1 MKKILSAIVV
11 AVVLV
16 GSLTGCEKYLDVNN
30 NVDAP
35 DYVEAGLYLPGVLSA
50 YQGFYWDIRALGP
63 LTQMM
68 GTSGYTSFAS
78 NYYSASSD
86 AGGEMWRMTY
96 WLQGMNLEN
105 MINQAI
111 DDEAWT
117 LAGIGY
123 AIKAFSWDCITKYHV
138 DLPMKQAY
146 EPGRLSHDYDYQ
158 KDIMPQVREW
168 ALTAIEYLGKEDNF
182 EYGSYLTAGDLVY
195 HGDKDKWLKFAHS
208 VIVSNLAALTNKS
221 DFVASYADDLISH
234 AQQAISSNS
243 ENFVVERMTASST
256 DPQFSAYYN
265 FWGTYRGNL
274 TNTYW
279 QSDYIVQ
286 IMTGTVPQY
295 DKSTGDK
302 VDDLDPA
309 GQPVNRFYPWKPAEN
324 QIICDTTKATGHYD
338 PRVAAKLSS
347 ADYGNY
353 DKMDDLDAIKSW
365 HYYGSSFTGA
375 AGPVGTAP
383 NLYGFRNATPSTAV
397 EGHGR
402 WLFRDDAP
410 YVIMNAAEIQF
421 ELAEAY
427 WKKGDK
433 AKALAAFKKGVELDV
448 EFTGNYLNPGAPK
461 ETGKDDAGNPIY
473 AQGGALPGG
482 SGLTKAAY
490 KTLGDE
496 YLAGPYVA
504 GITESTL
511 TLSHIMMQKYVALW
525 PWGALEA
532 WTDLRKYHF
541 DISYGGDYPKLGD
554 GWTQTS
560 INFKFDDDATKV
572 YKGFY
577 LAPSDVENRRGS
589 YNADNQGSPC
599 YRVRPRYNSE
609 YMWNKGS
616 LEALVP
622 ISGNAENYH
631 CSIPW
636 FAYPGEVP
644 SSL

>member
-11 AVVLV
+11 ALVLV
-16 GSLTGCEKYLDVNN
+16 VSFTGCEKYLDVNN

-35 DYVEAGLYLPGVLSA
+35 DYVEANLYLPGILSSI
-50 YQGFYWDIRALGP
+50 QGCYWDIRALGP

-68 GTSGYTSFAS
+68 GTSSYTNFAN
-78 NYYSASSD
+78 NYYTASSD
-86 AGGEMWRMTY
+86 AGGEMWRMAY

-105 MINQAI
+105 MVNQAI
-111 DDEAWT
+111 ADEAWT

-123 AIKAFSWDCITKYHV
+123 AIKAFSWDCLTKYHG

-168 ALTAIEYLGKEDNF
+168 AQTAIEYLEKEDNF
-182 EYGSYLTAGDLVY
+182 EYGTTLTQGDIVY
-195 HGDKDKWLKFAHS
+195 HGDRNKWLKFAHA
-208 VIVSNLAALTNKS
+208 VIVSDLAALSNKS
-221 DFVASYADDLISH
+221 DFVQNYADQLIQH
-234 AQQAISSNS
+234 AQLAISENS
-243 ENFVVERMTASST
+243 ENFAVERMTASST

-274 TNTYW
+274 TNVYW

-286 IMTGTVPQY
+286 IMTGSVPQY

-302 VDDLDPA
+302 VDDLDGA
-309 GQPVNRFYPWKPAEN
+309 GEPVNPHYPWKPAEN
-324 QIICDTTKATGHYD
+324 QIICDTTKVAGHYD

-347 ADYGNY
+347 VDYATY

-365 HYYGSSFTGA
+365 HYNGSGFTGA
-375 AGPVGTAP
+375 SGPIGTAP
-383 NLYGFRNATPSTAV
+383 NLYGFRAATPSTAV

-410 YVIMNAAEIQF
+410 YVVMTAAEIQF

-433 AKALAAFKKGVELDV
+433 AKALAAFKKGVALDE
-448 EFTGNYLNPGAPK
+448 EFTLNYLNPGSLK
-461 ETGKDDAGNPIY
+461 ED
-473 AQGGALPGG
+473 GGEAVVGGGLPGG
-482 SGLTKAAY
+482 SGLSKAAF
-490 KTLGDE
+490 KTLSEE

-541 DISYGGDYPKLGD
+541 DIQYTGDYPKLNN
-554 GWTQTS
+554 GWTQTIVDS
-560 INFKFDDDATKV
+560 KFDDDPTKV

-577 LAPSDVENRRGS
+577 LAPADVEGRRGT
-589 YNADNQGSPC
+589 YNAKNVGSPC

-622 ISGNAENYH
+622 ISGTADNYH

-636 FAYPGEVP
+636 FAFPGEVP